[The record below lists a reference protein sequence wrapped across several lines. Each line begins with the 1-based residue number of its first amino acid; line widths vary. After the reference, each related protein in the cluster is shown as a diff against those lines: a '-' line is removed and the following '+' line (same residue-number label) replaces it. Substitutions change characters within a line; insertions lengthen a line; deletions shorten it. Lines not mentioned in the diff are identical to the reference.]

1 MFGKFGLIGFVWHQV
16 WNSNM
21 VMKYKVNWYQYL
33 STKCTG
39 LVTLCT
45 WCIGA
50 PTTKISDLFRNM
62 LIVHASKHKE
72 LATDIIFNQLP
83 FLIPSRP
90 PIWSYPFTVSKSD
103 KIELS
108 VILWIRTHWD
118 WRGHKYLTVCQHFF
132 VNCRWFLFLTIPFH
146 GKSTNLISQCLS
158 QNGSPADVI
167 WNCVT
172 RAPLLYF
179 VRSWVALSLLCES
192 VSQWGMRDTCPNLH
206 FLQYIKAW
214 MSSTDPVSSIT
225 NCYRLIVPYNNPVHS
240 FIIS

>member
-39 LVTLCT
+39 LFTLCT
-45 WCIGA
+45 WCIGS
-50 PTTKISDLFRNM
+50 PTTKNSDLFRNM

-72 LATDIIFNQLP
+72 LATDIFNQL
-83 FLIPSRP
+83 LIPSRP

-108 VILWIRTHWD
+108 VILWTRTHWD

-179 VRSWVALSLLCES
+179 VRSGGALSFYRTRVRSLVML
-192 VSQWGMRDTCPNLH
+192 VSN
-206 FLQYIKAW
+206 
-214 MSSTDPVSSIT
+214 
-225 NCYRLIVPYNNPVHS
+225 
-240 FIIS
+240 

>member
-1 MFGKFGLIGFVWHQV
+1 MTIRWWPGQHTQFLWCLFWQVLFGRSCLESLVWMVTYDTKYEIEIWQ
-16 WNSNM
+16 WN
-21 VMKYKVNWYQYL
+21 KVIWFQYL

-45 WCIGA
+45 WCLGP
-50 PTTKISDLFRNM
+50 PTTIISDLFRNM

-167 WNCVT
+167 WNCCI
-172 RAPLLYF
+172 
-179 VRSWVALSLLCES
+179 AL
-192 VSQWGMRDTCPNLH
+192 
-206 FLQYIKAW
+206 I
-214 MSSTDPVSSIT
+214 
-225 NCYRLIVPYNNPVHS
+225 
-240 FIIS
+240 